1 MGRQTEQT
9 FLFKIDGLPDNSPVP
24 ITQTIKQPGPD
35 GEAMD
40 TGHAY
45 GDGLAWKATSKVMH
59 LNSGDAL
66 KGDKR
71 GGLFCNHKVQVA
83 FA

>member
-1 MGRQTEQT
+1 MGRRTEQT
-9 FLFKIDGLPDNSPVP
+9 FMFNIDGLPDNGPFL

-35 GEAMD
+35 EEAMD

-45 GDGLAWKATSKVMH
+45 GGGFAWKAMH
-59 LNSGDAL
+59 LNSGGAL

-71 GGLFCNHKVQVA
+71 GGLFCDHKVQVT